1 MYICTSTFYVPCIE
15 CHLHWK
21 FRILSWL
28 EISKL
33 RGLENPPCITL
44 DAERP
49 RPGADL
55 PKLHPFSPRGV
66 GQMWGLE
73 TLLQRCDILFCSARL
88 AGQGKYNIYIY
99 IIWILKNIWY
109 LSYYIMIY
117 FFFVRDAVSLFTRHS
132 YNLLQK
138 DDECVQYAEWR
149 CSQVVN
155 LVQSCFVTDKV
166 TIVLALTTHV
176 DTRFREPR

>member
-1 MYICTSTFYVPCIE
+1 MYHASNVIYTGNFASFLDLKSPNCEV
-15 CHLHWK
+15 W
-21 FRILSWL
+21 RILLASLWMQNGQDQAPTFQSFIHFHHVGWVKC
-28 EISKL
+28 EASKHCSNGVISFSVVP
-33 RGLENPPCITL
+33 GL
-44 DAERP
+44 
-49 RPGADL
+49 PG
-55 PKLHPFSPRGV
+55 KGN
-66 GQMWGLE
+66 
-73 TLLQRCDILFCSARL
+73 I
-88 AGQGKYNIYIY
+88 IYIY

>member
-44 DAERP
+44 DGRTAKDQA
-49 RPGADL
+49 ADL
-55 PKLHPFSPRGV
+55 PKLHPFSPRGWV
-66 GQMWGLE
+66 KCEASKHCSNGVISFSVVPGLPGKGNICE
-73 TLLQRCDILFCSARL
+73 HKSIYDILATIS
-88 AGQGKYNIYIY
+88 
-99 IIWILKNIWY
+99 W
-109 LSYYIMIY
+109 Y
-117 FFFVRDAVSLFTRHS
+117 FFLKFVRDAVSLFTRHS

-149 CSQVVN
+149 CSQKVN

-166 TIVLALTTHV
+166 IIVLALTTHV